1 MRSRIVL
8 LVMTL
13 AVTAA
18 CAGLGFWQLRRMTE
32 RGDYNARL
40 IARSS
45 QAPLDAD
52 AKTLTAAN
60 AYRRTVA
67 TGEYDVAREII
78 LRARSLNGRAGN
90 HVLTPL
96 RLASGVA
103 VIVDRGWVPFEENR
117 PPVESAT
124 PPKTAGVRG
133 IIVPAEPPR
142 KERSGTLETIGSI
155 DVSRIQRQ
163 IPYAIAPVYIAL
175 QTQDPPQASLPAAAG
190 LPPPGEGPHLSYA
203 VQWFIFGAIA
213 MTTGVLLARR
223 DQTGKEVTA

>member
-1 MRSRIVL
+1 ML
-8 LVMTL
+8 LAMTV

-18 CAGLGFWQLRRMTE
+18 CVGFGFWQLRRMTE
-32 RGDYNARL
+32 RRDYNDRL
-40 IARSS
+40 VTRSS
-45 QAPLDAD
+45 QAPLDAG
-52 AKTLTAAN
+52 AKTLTVAN

-117 PPVESAT
+117 PPVKSAT
-124 PPKTAGVRG
+124 PPKTVAVRG
-133 IIVPAEPPR
+133 IIAPAEPSR
-142 KERSGTLETIGSI
+142 KERSGTLQRIGSI

-175 QTQDPPQASLPAAAG
+175 QTQDPPQALLPAATG

-203 VQWFIFGAIA
+203 VQWFIFGTIA
-213 MTTGVLLARR
+213 LTTGILVARR
-223 DQTGKEVTA
+223 DQAGKEVMA